1 MTRYEKMMFVG
12 PPQLP
17 RNATW
22 MVGPVLGASQL
33 ATDQSLGLKC
43 QWPEMAAAATQW
55 KGPQVKK
62 RLPCYPCCTL
72 LKVVKQPCAQC
83 RQLLLKVVDL

>member
-1 MTRYEKMMFVG
+1 MKKGCFWG
-12 PPQLP
+12 PSQLP

-43 QWPEMAAAATQW
+43 QWPEMAAAAARW

-62 RLPCYPCCTL
+62 RLPIPMLYPLGCQTTMC
-72 LKVVKQPCAQC
+72 PMPPAAFESS
-83 RQLLLKVVDL
+83 